1 MHCYFPVILR
11 YEVIEKLGW
20 GAFST
25 VWKCKD
31 LKNGRQRVA
40 VKVAKRNSSATAQ
53 AKDEVKLL
61 ECSAGA
67 GNGIGSESVVKMV
80 GHFEVKGPHGVHICI
95 ALELLGPSVLSCL
108 PEEGM
113 CLENVKVVMKQ
124 VLEGLH
130 FLHTKA
136 QIIHT
141 DIKPENVLIMGC
153 PPETDSFK
161 EPVLGLRVKVADL
174 GSSCWVNEKFSVK
187 IGTQEYRAP
196 EVLLQADYDTA
207 ADIWSSACLAFEL
220 ATGDYLFK
228 PKDASAPE
236 ELFTKEEDHLALI
249 TELIGPLPAGL
260 LKRGH
265 WRKYFEST
273 SNTDSFKHISDL
285 EYKSLNKMLVKDYR
299 WKADTAEE
307 FSSWLLPMLKPFP
320 EDRVTALE
328 SSYDPFIQV
337 TQSKSSPER
346 KKLARE
352 GSQTADVQ
360 MACLAPK
367 LKSKGHPMQ
376 KKSGQVFLPKSKVT
390 KLRDREKEIG
400 SQFLRSGTPMQKKK
414 WKKSGKQVLLPKVN
428 VVKLRDREELG
439 TTFVRSGTP
448 MSRKLRA
455 PLERPKER
463 QRQAEMRHQTTANL
477 SPIDDLIPTGSTI
490 QSNLFMPKGINS
502 CMTLTNCVS
511 LKTNFLQLLKMRGR
525 MECAAAKRSCVTLVG
540 FKLFVFCCPDS
551 SEPSLHSYV
560 NEFSKSNNC
569 CYKTIDNMCTA
580 SF

>member
-80 GHFEVKGPHGVHICI
+80 GHFEVKGPRGFHICI
-95 ALELLGPSVLSCL
+95 ALELLGLSVLSCL
-108 PEEGM
+108 PEKGM

-174 GSSCWVNEKFSVK
+174 GSSCWVNKKFSVK

-328 SSYDPFIQV
+328 SSYDPFIQD

-352 GSQTADVQ
+352 GSQTADVK
-360 MACLAPK
+360 MKCLAPK

-376 KKSGQVFLPKSKVT
+376 KKSGQVFLSKSKVT
-390 KLRDREKEIG
+390 K
-400 SQFLRSGTPMQKKK
+400 LRSGTPMQKKK
-414 WKKSGKQVLLPKVN
+414 WKSDKNCQVLLPKVN

-540 FKLFVFCCPDS
+540 FKFSVQNLSYLLIYAFIPNHRVPDFITWILTLIH
-551 SEPSLHSYV
+551 PPR
-560 NEFSKSNNC
+560 
-569 CYKTIDNMCTA
+569 
-580 SF
+580 